1 MTQFLSMREEKPP
14 AGSREGFLG
23 VPLPRAIPVALLE
36 EAGLLHNARARPHTG
51 FRWTEPLGKAGRLL
65 FRPKAWEG
73 CPPGVGRLG
82 RAPRTGFP
90 ELGTAWYCQPQ
101 VYMLPS
107 TENSFGN
114 SELCRHSQQAFWS
127 KCAALFDKSP
137 ILEPPE
143 VSLVL
148 VSPTNPS

>member
-73 CPPGVGRLG
+73 CPPL
-82 RAPRTGFP
+82 
-90 ELGTAWYCQPQ
+90 ELGGLAVHRERVFLSWALPGTASPRFTCYHQPKTALETLNCVGTVNRLSGQ
-101 VYMLPS
+101 SALLYL
-107 TENSFGN
+107 TKA
-114 SELCRHSQQAFWS
+114 RFWS
-127 KCAALFDKSP
+127 LLK
-137 ILEPPE
+137 
-143 VSLVL
+143 LV
-148 VSPTNPS
+148 